1 MSSGPRQQ
9 SLFLNV
15 PSPSLVCLV
24 FCCIF
29 QVVSSGSRSATS
41 TDLALVS
48 ISLIAPS
55 RLRLHI
61 ASGPRPPSGGE
72 MSPTCQPANQRRGPV
87 SKGGIPNLLRLYSRS
102 YPTKPLNH
110 FFLCLRTHLTAC
122 SEVYGQPQVTVG
134 EASVWALQTLIDEV
148 STIPGSGR
156 GRDTLILFFHFDSKN
171 SYWPI
176 ILYVIYPTS
185 TF

>member
-87 SKGGIPNLLRLYSRS
+87 SKGEIPNLLGLYSRS

-110 FFLCLRTHLTAC
+110 FFSMPPDSSDRLLRGLRAASGHGGGGQCL
-122 SEVYGQPQVTVG
+122 
-134 EASVWALQTLIDEV
+134 
-148 STIPGSGR
+148 GSP
-156 GRDTLILFFHFDSKN
+156 N
-171 SYWPI
+171 SNRRSLNNSWFW
-176 ILYVIYPTS
+176 S
-185 TF
+185 GS